1 MGIKFL
7 EKIRRH
13 ASIASG
19 DFGAL
24 FQGVHIPP
32 LPAAAARLVQEI
44 NRPEPDIAYTTKL
57 ISVSPELAAKVIQTI
72 NSSLYSLRSP
82 VLSIRHAISLMGI
95 SHLRPIVLA
104 YTLRSAIPAPSGGL
118 FDRDGFWSDSLL
130 RATLGHALARR
141 VRPGEEDSAFTALL
155 IADLALPVLL
165 EHWSEYY
172 RPVVA
177 AWRKTHH
184 RLADIEQAQFR
195 WDHAQAG
202 AWILQSW
209 QFPEEL
215 VCMVGFHHRD
225 PDELGACDLADTLAP
240 VLTAAAWVP
249 SCLRPD
255 RERVHAFYE
264 SVRASFDTPAGALA
278 ETLSDARESFEEL
291 RQIFDLPPAL
301 TDEVWRELDMAADP
315 AGRAGDHDA
324 GVGGEN
330 GEGEEGSGASAEP
343 AA

>member
-1 MGIKFL
+1 MGLKLL

-19 DFGAL
+19 NFGAL
-24 FQGVHIPP
+24 FEGAEIPP

-95 SHLRPIVLA
+95 KHLRPIVLA
-104 YTLRSAIPAPSGGL
+104 YTLRSAIPSPAGGL
-118 FDRDGFWSDSLL
+118 FRRDGFWSDSLL

-141 VRPGEEDSAFTALL
+141 VRPGEEDSAFTAIL

-172 RPVVA
+172 APVVTV
-177 AWRKTHH
+177 WRKTHH
-184 RLADIEQAQFR
+184 RLADIEQAHFH

-209 QFPEEL
+209 QFPDEL
-215 VCMVGFHHRD
+215 VCLVGLHHRD
-225 PDELGACDLADTLAP
+225 PDELVEHDLADTLAP
-240 VLTAAAWVP
+240 VLTAVTRVP

-255 RERVHAFYE
+255 IEHARSFREAVCAAF
-264 SVRASFDTPAGALA
+264 DLPPAVLT
-278 ETLSDARESFEEL
+278 ETIEDARANFEEL

-301 TDEVWRELDMAADP
+301 TDEVWRALDAAAAPAVDP
-315 AGRAGDHDA
+315 TED
-324 GVGGEN
+324 GEN
-330 GEGEEGSGASAEP
+330 GTDAEDRGEDASEEP